1 MEEQKYKLELT
12 SEDWNTVVQS
22 IKDGLYGAFE
32 YTINDEQGAIRV
44 IQALEDQLER
54 CTIQNKTDS
63 SETIIIDPDQLK
75 LNLTRENDEENTT
88 EN

>member
-1 MEEQKYKLELT
+1 MEEEKYKLELT
-12 SEDWNTVVQS
+12 TNEWNTVIES

-32 YTINDEQGAIRV
+32 FVVNDEDGAIRV

-54 CTIQNKTDS
+54 CAIQNKTDS
-63 SETIIIDPDQLK
+63 SETIMIDPDQLK
-75 LNLTRENDEENTT
+75 LNLTSEKDEENTT